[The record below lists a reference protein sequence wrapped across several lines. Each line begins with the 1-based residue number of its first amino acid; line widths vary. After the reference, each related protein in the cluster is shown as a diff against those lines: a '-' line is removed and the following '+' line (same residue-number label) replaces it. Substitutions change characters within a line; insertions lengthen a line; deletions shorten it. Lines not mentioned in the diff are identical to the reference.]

1 MHSPPPPP
9 PPSPSPPLLICFQE
23 AKDYLKILHA
33 LIKEEWV
40 AKEFITRADNEL
52 LYRRVP
58 SFIDLSLR
66 CLEYGFS
73 SPISEDRLKS
83 STDPILKTVDV
94 GLVSISLAIIFA
106 LVTLPSF
113 SLDPRPSPSHPSA
126 VGKERFVPS
135 SHRSF
140 GPASS

>member
-1 MHSPPPPP
+1 MNILVLVAS
-9 PPSPSPPLLICFQE
+9 SSLPPLWKE

-52 LYRRVP
+52 LFRRVP

-66 CLEYGFS
+66 CVEYGFS
-73 SPISEDRLKS
+73 SPILEDRAKS
-83 STDPILKTVDV
+83 SVDPILKTVDV

-106 LVTLPSF
+106 LVFSF
-113 SLDPRPSPSHPSA
+113 ASH
-126 VGKERFVPS
+126 
-135 SHRSF
+135 SF
-140 GPASS
+140 